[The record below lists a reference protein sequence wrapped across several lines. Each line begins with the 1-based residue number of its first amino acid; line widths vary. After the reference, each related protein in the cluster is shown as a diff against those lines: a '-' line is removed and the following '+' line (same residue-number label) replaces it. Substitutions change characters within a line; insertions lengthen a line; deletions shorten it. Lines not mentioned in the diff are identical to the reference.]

1 MKISLSE
8 SNFLKSFDLIWSKSI
23 DRYKMN
29 LFKIKN
35 YFMNYYLIMPE
46 KIGKEIY
53 DKN

>member
-23 DRYKMN
+23 DRYKKNKMN

-35 YFMNYYLIMPE
+35 WEGDL
-46 KIGKEIY
+46 
-53 DKN
+53 